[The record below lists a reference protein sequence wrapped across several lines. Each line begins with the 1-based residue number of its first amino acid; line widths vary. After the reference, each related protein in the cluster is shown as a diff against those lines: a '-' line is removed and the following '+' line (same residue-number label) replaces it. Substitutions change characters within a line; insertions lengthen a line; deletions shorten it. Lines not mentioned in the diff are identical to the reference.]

1 MFFVLNRQRFF
12 DIKIE
17 CAPSDVF
24 LYFLQ
29 LAKEENFDE
38 YMRKELW
45 IKENFNVR
53 SHYWYMYIK
62 YDQI

>member
-17 CAPSDVF
+17 CALSDIF

-53 SHYWYMYIK
+53 SHY
-62 YDQI
+62 